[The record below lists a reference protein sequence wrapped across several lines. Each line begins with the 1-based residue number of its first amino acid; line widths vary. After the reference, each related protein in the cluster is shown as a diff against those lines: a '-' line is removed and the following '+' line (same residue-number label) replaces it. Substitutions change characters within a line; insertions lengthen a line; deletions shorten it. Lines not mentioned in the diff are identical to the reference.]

1 MIIEVPIKMRSAF
14 TKQNSKLIS
23 IQATGGLIIYGTERW
38 AYDLGG
44 GLFSVGRGAYKQQFI
59 VQSPKLD
66 LTIPFHMK
74 LFACIFLNSGLN
86 YSNAFLL

>member
-14 TKQNSKLIS
+14 TKQKSKLIS
-23 IQATGGLIIYGTERW
+23 IQATGGLIYGTGRW

-44 GLFSVGRGAYKQQFI
+44 GLISVGRGAYKQYFI

-74 LFACIFLNSGLN
+74 LFAYILLNSRLN

>member
-1 MIIEVPIKMRSAF
+1 MGQGDGPM
-14 TKQNSKLIS
+14 TWGG
-23 IQATGGLIIYGTERW
+23 GGLI
-38 AYDLGG
+38 
-44 GLFSVGRGAYKQQFI
+44 SVGRGAYKQYFI

-74 LFACIFLNSGLN
+74 LFAYILLNSRLN